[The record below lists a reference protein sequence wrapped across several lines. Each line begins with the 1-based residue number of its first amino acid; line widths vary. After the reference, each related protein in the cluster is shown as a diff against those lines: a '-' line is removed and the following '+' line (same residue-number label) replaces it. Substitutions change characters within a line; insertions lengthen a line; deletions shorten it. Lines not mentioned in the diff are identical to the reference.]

1 MSYNINKYNFC
12 PYETMC
18 LDLINKG
25 LKWHRKDKVFEDCY
39 GVFWPEE
46 TVFAII
52 NKLLCQKILSNEIQG
67 LHLIKTDAKKLMQ
80 PSQSLI
86 DEVTHLSLEGFDE
99 YLKEIWKLGDY

>member
-1 MSYNINKYNFC
+1 MSYNYKKYNFC

-25 LKWHRKDKVFEDCY
+25 LKWHKRDKVFEDCY

-46 TVFAII
+46 AVFAII
-52 NKLLCQKILSNEIQG
+52 NKILWQKILSNKDQG
-67 LHLIKTDAKKLMQ
+67 LRLIKTSVRKK
-80 PSQSLI
+80 PSLI
-86 DEVTHLSLEGFDE
+86 DTVTHLSLEGFDE